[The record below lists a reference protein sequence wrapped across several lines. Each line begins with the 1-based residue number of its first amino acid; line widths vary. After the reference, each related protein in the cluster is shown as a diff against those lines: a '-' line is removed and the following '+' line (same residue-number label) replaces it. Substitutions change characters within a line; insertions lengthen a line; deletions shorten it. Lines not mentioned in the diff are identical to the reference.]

1 MALRLRPTA
10 IKGEGTNV
18 KVLSPLW
25 RAVSGQLSVMPL
37 SLALSHIGARVLS
50 EGILEAGFPL
60 VHYDCGRKYF
70 GFKSLKKDKGGFAL
84 TQS

>member
-1 MALRLRPTA
+1 
-10 IKGEGTNV
+10 
-18 KVLSPLW
+18 
-25 RAVSGQLSVMPL
+25 MPL